1 MVNLL
6 CVNLHTT
13 LTLGCLPIPDSAL
26 TIKGFFIFFQ
36 EIKDSQSGII
46 GALKIIKKHLTI
58 KMRDDRKIQL
68 ILSRLEYFVQTKL
81 FTSAAI

>member
-1 MVNLL
+1 MKRMVIVDIKKFLLTFVFMVNLL
-6 CVNLHTT
+6 CVNFHTI

-46 GALKIIKKHLTI
+46 GALNIIKKTLDN
-58 KMRDDRKIQL
+58 KN
-68 ILSRLEYFVQTKL
+68 EG
-81 FTSAAI
+81 